1 MSSEYLWS
9 GLVRKVVSRI
19 GAGITRP
26 LPLTGFG
33 SLATAQVE
41 GPDTELLRMGLRF
54 VGGCQVIASGIAPV
68 AAIPTTTATL
78 ALYNTASAGGK
89 SLVVRSVS
97 FTLGSGTPAAGAT
110 LFLGVSAGAT
120 AAVPSAASN
129 YSSQCATGDTSRT
142 ALARWATAVTIPAN
156 TAWIAARPQFQLAAV
171 NVGQGD
177 APWGGAGGRF
187 LIPPT
192 YALGIAI
199 LSGAGTTPLYTVS
212 AEWDEVDIDLVLG

>member
-1 MSSEYLWS
+1 MSDYIWNA
-9 GLVRKVVSRI
+9 LVRKVVSRL
-19 GAGITRP
+19 GAGIERP
-26 LPLTGFG
+26 LALTGLG
-33 SLATAQVE
+33 SLAMAQVE
-41 GPDTELLRMGLRF
+41 GPDTELVRMGLRF

-89 SLVVRSVS
+89 SLVIRSVTP
-97 FTLGSGTPAAGAT
+97 TLGSGTAAAGGT
-110 LFLGVSAGAT
+110 LFLGVSAGAVSS
-120 AAVPSAASN
+120 APSAASN

-156 TAWIAARPQFQLAAV
+156 TAWIAARPQFQLAAA

-177 APWGGAGGRF
+177 SGWGGAGARF
-187 LIPPT
+187 IIPPT

-212 AEWDEVDIDLVLG
+212 AEWDEADIDIVLG